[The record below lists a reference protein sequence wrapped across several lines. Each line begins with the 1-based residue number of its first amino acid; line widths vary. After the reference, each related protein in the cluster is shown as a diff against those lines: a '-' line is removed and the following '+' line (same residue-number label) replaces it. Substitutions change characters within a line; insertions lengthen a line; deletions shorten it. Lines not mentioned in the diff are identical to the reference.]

1 MRTAIFRKTKLTCR
15 DIPTH
20 RGHRSRHGHQANHSH
35 KSHSWRHWLFHFHVH
50 SGHHWQTHHDGRRL
64 WSHLKLHLELRFPA
78 TDYDWHL
85 SIPGCNGSKLS
96 SPSRSRTCI
105 DCCRPRNLDGESD
118 GTVSTANLERTKKM
132 WVGDLLP
139 RARTRGIRD
148 SQGSMQE
155 LSFRGEIPGGPGA
168 FSPEMFWNEYALRC
182 NLVHFETQFWE
193 MLQCVDWLRRV
204 WTIFPI

>member
-1 MRTAIFRKTKLTCR
+1 MSLTGSYTEDEPKYLPIILQLQISLGSFSKNRLDKQVEIAFWRIFRFEDTNMRTAIFRKTKLTCR

-85 SIPGCNGSKLS
+85 SIPGCNGSKLP
-96 SPSRSRTCI
+96 SPSHNRTCI
-105 DCCRPRNLDGESD
+105 DCCRPKNLDGESD
-118 GTVSTANLERTKKM
+118 GTVSTANLGRTK
-132 WVGDLLP
+132 
-139 RARTRGIRD
+139 
-148 SQGSMQE
+148 
-155 LSFRGEIPGGPGA
+155 
-168 FSPEMFWNEYALRC
+168 RC
-182 NLVHFETQFWE
+182 GLETFYHGLGRE
-193 MLQCVDWLRRV
+193 E
-204 WTIFPI
+204 